1 MNYSASPKYCPKRY
15 QAECASQAAQIMYA
29 SSSTIAAKRFR
40 AWKKQWQSKIPKAVN
55 CVEKDFDKLIPV
67 FQFPKPLRKIIRT
80 TNVIER
86 CFREVRR
93 RLKVM
98 GYFQNSKSCDRII
111 YAIFNYFNA
120 KWTRNTE
127 KIKAIK
133 DITDEAA

>member
-1 MNYSASPKYCPKRY
+1 MGWHGQTGKPPLTVTHRKPS
-15 QAECASQAAQIMYA
+15 
-29 SSSTIAAKRFR
+29 
-40 AWKKQWQSKIPKAVN
+40 KAVN

-67 FQFPKPLRKIIRT
+67 FEFPENIRKMIRT

-111 YAIFNYFNA
+111 YAIFNYFNTKWKRPTA
-120 KWTRNTE
+120 KIRTISQLP
-127 KIKAIK
+127 KKA
-133 DITDEAA
+133 A